1 MALFT
6 ILSAVRVLFG
16 NFSANFSSINTV
28 HQSVLIQCIND
39 SVKVFYKPVKN
50 SNLWEN
56 QFLEEQYIKE
66 VIIYC
71 NLEKKISQL

>member
-71 NLEKKISQL
+71 NLDKKISQL

>member
-28 HQSVLIQCIND
+28 HQLVLIQCIND

-56 QFLEEQYIKE
+56 QFLEEQKIKE

>member
-50 SNLWEN
+50 SNRWEN
-56 QFLEEQYIKE
+56 QFLEEQ
-66 VIIYC
+66 
-71 NLEKKISQL
+71 

>member
-28 HQSVLIQCIND
+28 HQLHVVLIQCIND

-56 QFLEEQYIKE
+56 QFLEEQ
-66 VIIYC
+66 
-71 NLEKKISQL
+71 

>member
-6 ILSAVRVLFG
+6 ILSAVRD
-16 NFSANFSSINTV
+16 FSANFSSINTV

-56 QFLEEQYIKE
+56 QFLEEQ
-66 VIIYC
+66 
-71 NLEKKISQL
+71 